1 MAELKNVKRYFE
13 TIGLKEQYVLLTKQ
27 TIEQHISQI
36 SKIVDLDEEDRG
48 EMLAETDELIE
59 KVSPKIIEEAEK
71 IYTELFSDEE
81 ISELIA
87 ISLSPIAI
95 RSRELQPEIFKRIV
109 SISDSTIREELKEH
123 FDD

>member
-109 SISDSTIREELKEH
+109 SISDSTIQEELKEH

>member
-13 TIGLKEQYVLLTKQ
+13 TIGLKEQYVFLTKQ
-27 TIEQHISQI
+27 AVEQHISQI
-36 SKIVDLDEEDRG
+36 SKIADFDEKDKR
-48 EMLAETDELIE
+48 EMSIEADELM
-59 KVSPKIIEEAEK
+59 KKASPKIIEEAEK

-87 ISLSPIAI
+87 ISLSPVAI

-109 SISDSTIREELKEH
+109 SISDNIIQEELKEY